1 MKYAIRQSILARVVR
16 LAWLPLCLVLVACH
30 VDMYDQPKYK
40 PNAVSNFF
48 PDGRAMQ
55 PPPANTVPLN
65 SYNPN
70 SPLMTGRVEGQLAE
84 QLPPEIKLDA
94 ALLAHGQSR
103 YNAFCAPCHGLV
115 GDGQGVIAYRGPMA
129 VPSLHQDRLRTVPIG
144 YFFDVIT
151 NGIGRMYSYAA
162 RIPPEDRWAIA
173 AYVRAL
179 QLSQN
184 TDVALLSEAE
194 LEQVKAGR

>member
-1 MKYAIRQSILARVVR
+1 MKYSIRQSILARVVR
-16 LAWLPLCLVLVACH
+16 LVWLPLCLVLVACH

-40 PNAVSNFF
+40 PNDVSNFF

-115 GDGQGVIAYRGPMA
+115 GDGQGVIAYRGPMT
-129 VPSLHQDRLRTVPIG
+129 VPTLHQDRLRTVPIG

-151 NGIGRMYSYAA
+151 NGIGRMYSYAS

-173 AYVRAL
+173 AYIRAL

-194 LEQVKAGR
+194 LERVKAGR

>member
-1 MKYAIRQSILARVVR
+1 MVQSVRRSIFTRMAR
-16 LAWLPLCLVLVACH
+16 LAWLPLCLLLVACH

-40 PNAVSNFF
+40 PNDVSSFF

-65 SYNPN
+65 SYNPD
-70 SPLMTGRVEGQLAE
+70 SPLMTGRIEGQLAD

-94 ALLAHGQSR
+94 ALLARGQSR

-115 GDGQGVIAYRGPMA
+115 GDGNGVIAYRGPMT
-129 VPSLHQDRLRTVPIG
+129 VTSLHNDRLRTVQIG

-151 NGIGRMYSYAA
+151 NGIGRMYSYAS

-184 TDVALLSEAE
+184 ADVALLTEAE
-194 LEQVKAGR
+194 LQQVRAGR

>member
-1 MKYAIRQSILARVVR
+1 MKYSIRQSILARVVR

-40 PNAVSNFF
+40 PNDVSNFF

-70 SPLMTGRVEGQLAE
+70 SPLMTGRVEGELAE

-115 GDGQGVIAYRGPMA
+115 GDGQGVIAYRGPMT
-129 VPSLHQDRLRTVPIG
+129 VPTLHQDRLRTVPIG

-151 NGIGRMYSYAA
+151 NGIGRMYSYAS

-194 LEQVKAGR
+194 LEQVKASR

>member
-1 MKYAIRQSILARVVR
+1 MKYSIRQSILARVVR

-40 PNAVSNFF
+40 PNDVSNFF

-55 PPPANTVPLN
+55 SPPANTVPLN

-70 SPLMTGRVEGQLAE
+70 SPLMTGRVEGQLAD

-115 GDGQGVIAYRGPMA
+115 GDGQGVIAYRGPMT

-194 LEQVKAGR
+194 LERVKAGR

>member
-1 MKYAIRQSILARVVR
+1 MKYSIRQSILARVVR

-40 PNAVSNFF
+40 PNDVSNFF

-65 SYNPN
+65 SYNPS

-84 QLPPEIKLDA
+84 QLPPEIRLDA

-115 GDGQGVIAYRGPMA
+115 GDGQGVIAYRGPMT

-194 LEQVKAGR
+194 LERVKAGR

>member
-1 MKYAIRQSILARVVR
+1 
-16 LAWLPLCLVLVACH
+16 
-30 VDMYDQPKYK
+30 MYDQPKYK
-40 PNAVSNFF
+40 PNDVSNFF

-115 GDGQGVIAYRGPMA
+115 GDGQGVIAYRGPMT
-129 VPSLHQDRLRTVPIG
+129 VPTLHQDRLRTVPIG

-151 NGIGRMYSYAA
+151 NGIGRMYSYAS

-173 AYVRAL
+173 AYIRAL

-194 LEQVKAGR
+194 LEQVKASR

>member
-1 MKYAIRQSILARVVR
+1 MKYSIRQSILARVVR

-40 PNAVSNFF
+40 PNDVSNFF
-48 PDGRAMQ
+48 PDGRTMQ

-70 SPLMTGRVEGQLAE
+70 SPLMTGRVEGQLAD

-115 GDGQGVIAYRGPMA
+115 GDGQGVIAYRGPMT

-194 LEQVKAGR
+194 LERVKAGR